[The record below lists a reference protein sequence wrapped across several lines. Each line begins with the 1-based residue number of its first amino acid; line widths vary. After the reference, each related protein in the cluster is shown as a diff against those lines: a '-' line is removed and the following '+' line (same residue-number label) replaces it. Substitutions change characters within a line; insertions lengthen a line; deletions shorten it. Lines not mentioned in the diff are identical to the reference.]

1 MRIVRSSHHQHGAV
15 IVTVAMMLLF
25 LLGFGGLALD
35 FGRLFIV
42 KTELQTAMDSCAL
55 AAAQELDASSSALTR
70 ATSAGITAGNQNNF
84 NFQRASV
91 ALTDA
96 DVTFSDTLTGTYS
109 RGIDPALARFARCS
123 QQKSGIAPWLLQ
135 AFGAFS
141 GDATSGQTK
150 SVGVL
155 AVAQQV
161 PSQTSCLLPVGVCQ
175 KPGGFQRGEWIEGVR
190 SPNDSIG
197 PGQFG
202 WLEFSAGDGAYRGA
216 SGISELI
223 AGNGMCNLPG
233 LKTEV
238 EPGQKGGAEAA
249 WNSRFGIY
257 EGSYKNDD
265 PRPVPDQTGYAWY
278 WSGSAATAPRGRYD
292 AEQGYTYHRA
302 QRTPYNGA
310 ALPMRFNGAAIA
322 TDLSRGGSRRVISA
336 GVLDCSAPTDLKI
349 VGFGC
354 FLMLNP
360 VDVPSRKMW
369 LEYLGDA
376 AALTGNP
383 CVTSGLP
390 GGNSGVLV
398 PALVQ

>member
-1 MRIVRSSHHQHGAV
+1 MKVVRSSHRQQGAV
-15 IVTVAMMLLF
+15 IVTVALMLLF
-25 LLGFGGLALD
+25 FLGLGGIALD

-55 AAAQELDASSSALTR
+55 AAAQELDASSTALTR

-84 NFQRASV
+84 NFQRSSV

-96 DVTFSDTLTGTYS
+96 DVTFSDTLTGAYS
-109 RGIDPALARFARCS
+109 RGIDPALAKYAQCT

-141 GDATSGQTK
+141 GDATSGQAK
-150 SVGVL
+150 SVAAM
-155 AVAQQV
+155 AVAARV
-161 PSQTSCLLPVGVCQ
+161 PSQTNCLLPVGVCQ
-175 KPGGFQRGEWIEGVR
+175 KPGGFVRGEWIEGVR
-190 SPNDSIG
+190 SPNDAIG

-202 WLEFSAGDGAYRGA
+202 WLEFTSNDGTFRGA

-238 EPGQKGGAEAA
+238 EPGQKAGAEAA

-257 EGSYKNDD
+257 EGNYRNAD
-265 PRPVPDQTGYAWY
+265 PRPVPDETGYAWY
-278 WSGSAATAPRGRYD
+278 WDGPAATAPRGRYD
-292 AEQGYTYHRA
+292 APQGFTYHRT
-302 QRTPYNGA
+302 QRTPYNSA
-310 ALPMRFNGAAIA
+310 ELPMRFNGAVIA
-322 TDLSRGGSRRVISA
+322 TDLSRGSSRRIIST
-336 GVLDCSAPTDLKI
+336 GVLDCSVPTDLKL
-349 VGFGC
+349 VAFGC

-360 VDVPSRKMW
+360 VDTPSRKMW

-376 AALTGNP
+376 AAEAGNP
-383 CVTSGLP
+383 CATAGLP
-390 GGNSGVLV
+390 GGNSGVRV